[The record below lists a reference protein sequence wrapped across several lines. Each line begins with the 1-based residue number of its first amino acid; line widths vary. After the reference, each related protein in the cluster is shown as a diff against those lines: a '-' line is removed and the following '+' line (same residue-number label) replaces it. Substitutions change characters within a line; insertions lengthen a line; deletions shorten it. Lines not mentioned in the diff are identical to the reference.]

1 MSVQTGA
8 QNLTGIWNGLYTY
21 HDGRSISFVATLIDG
36 GGALTGTT
44 HEPDSRSSATLYAT
58 LVGTHHDGAVTFTKT
73 YDKPDRYHRN
83 PISYNGALNGDGTEI
98 EGRWA
103 ISARA
108 SGKFLMIRPA
118 PRRKLHKPH
127 SRRPD
132 LRLTCGLRQSVS
144 RYCSPRRR
152 ACPR

>member
-1 MSVQTGA
+1 MSVQIGA
-8 QNLTGIWNGLYTY
+8 QNLTGIWSGLYTY

-36 GGALTGTT
+36 GGSLSGTT

-58 LVGTHHDGAVTFTKT
+58 LVGSRHDGAVTFTKT

-83 PISYNGALNGDGTEI
+83 PIFYNGALNGDGTEI
-98 EGRWA
+98 EGHWA

-118 PRRKLHKPH
+118 PRKAKVAQ
-127 SRRPD
+127 
-132 LRLTCGLRQSVS
+132 T
-144 RYCSPRRR
+144 
-152 ACPR
+152 AFEKA